1 MIVHQQELDGDGVD
15 AQGPGGV
22 PPLGG
27 TADHGA
33 NGKTQGSCIVGVP
46 LGSGGNAI

>member
-1 MIVHQQELDGDGVD
+1 MGALVRKRNLGGEGVD

-27 TADHGA
+27 ATDHRDD
-33 NGKTQGSCIVGVP
+33 GKRR
-46 LGSGGNAI
+46 SGGE